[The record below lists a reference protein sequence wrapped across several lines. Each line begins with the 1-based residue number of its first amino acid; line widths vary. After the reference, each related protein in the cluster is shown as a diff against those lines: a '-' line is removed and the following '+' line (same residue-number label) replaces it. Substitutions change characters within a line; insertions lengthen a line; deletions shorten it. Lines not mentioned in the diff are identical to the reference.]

1 MTHVQKMVFTT
12 DRRLV
17 SCVFTG
23 SARVHNKLSITAR
36 CRAMTFIIFAIMIF
50 LIILVFR
57 KYKTIASVIIT
68 ILAALLITTTVL
80 AAGLFYIDDNQFLL
94 FFNSTIGR
102 NELYHLMAAWYGA
115 DIICSMLIIKSHIA
129 YRRINTPHKN

>member
-1 MTHVQKMVFTT
+1 
-12 DRRLV
+12 
-17 SCVFTG
+17 
-23 SARVHNKLSITAR
+23 
-36 CRAMTFIIFAIMIF
+36 MTFIIVALMIF

-68 ILAALLITTTVL
+68 ILAALLITTAVL
-80 AAGLFYIDDNQFLL
+80 AAGLYCLDGNQSFI

-102 NELYHLMAAWYGA
+102 SELYHLMAAWYGA